1 MQKKSRIPSVQ
12 TTRRNHPTSAL
23 LISISL
29 TAFGSLAF
37 GQTGVDP
44 LNGMVAPVDFY
55 GNAQTLHPERRPLD
69 IFQNDV
75 QKKILGGYQT
85 LNRPLNQRGF
95 GAAFALPS
103 DQFMKTMAGRQ
114 RPGFALPGTWQQ
126 RPGAFGLQYRE
137 RKAAFSSYGGF
148 GQRRS
153 PYAPGDAEGLFARK
167 RSLIAA
173 TGSTAPIE
181 RSKLNRGGLGSIRFP
196 IAQTP
201 FQAAQPSGPE
211 AADPTDGSN
220 NKQIQNSLTRF
231 LTSESQVL
239 HDRAQSEG
247 WKQFEAGDY
256 RAAIRTFES
265 AAMLDEND
273 AVARIATVFSYVTIG
288 SFRAAYFSLNE
299 LRRRDENLF
308 AHDVSMQG
316 KFGIGTMAQ
325 QVRLTAQG
333 MAEASEQSVEM
344 KALAIFV
351 LWYMDGK
358 DDALRAARSL
368 AGKDANRT
376 FADWPVLIQKAMARP
391 TEKNP

>member
-1 MQKKSRIPSVQ
+1 MQKKRLIPGFP
-12 TTRRNHPTSAL
+12 TPRRRKATGVPL
-23 LISISL
+23 FVSIML
-29 TAFGSLAF
+29 TAFTQPAHAQINLD
-37 GQTGVDP
+37 TP
-44 LNGMVAPVDFY
+44 NGMATPVDFY
-55 GNAQTLHPERRPLD
+55 GNAQALHPERRPLE

-85 LNRPLNQRGF
+85 LNRPMSQRGF
-95 GAAFALPS
+95 GTSFALPS
-103 DQFMKTMAGRQ
+103 DQFMKTMLGRQ
-114 RPGFALPGTWQQ
+114 RPGFALPSMGQQ
-126 RPGAFGLQYRE
+126 RPNVFGLQERE

-201 FQAAQPSGPE
+201 FQAQQPVGLETTEPTSG
-211 AADPTDGSN
+211 TDD
-220 NKQIQNSLTRF
+220 NKSSLSRF

-239 HDRAQSEG
+239 HDRALSEG

-265 AAMLDEND
+265 AAMLDEKD
-273 AVARIATVFSYVTIG
+273 AEARIATVFSYVSLG
-288 SFRAAYFSLNE
+288 SFRAAFVSLDAI
-299 LRRRDENLF
+299 RRRDKNIF
-308 AHDVSMQG
+308 GYDVSMPG

-344 KALAIFV
+344 KALAIYV

-358 DDALRAARSL
+358 DDALRAAKSL
-368 AGKDANRT
+368 AGKDANRAL
-376 FADWPVLIQKAMARP
+376 ADWPGFMQAALARP
-391 TEKNP
+391 PTNP